1 MIEIINKLINKISII
16 LMVMMF
22 LMPIITSILILTRSV
37 FGIGSISVQ
46 ELVMY
51 FHATIFMLGIAY
63 TLKHNRHV
71 TIDIFYN
78 SFSTKTKERIIKL
91 GYLIFIIPFGVFL
104 IYISSGMVFE
114 SWRLLEGS
122 SEAGGLGYVFILKSL
137 IPLCGVLIVLQSFVI
152 LTKEFKG
159 KVEDDC

>member
-1 MIEIINKLINKISII
+1 
-16 LMVMMF
+16 
-22 LMPIITSILILTRSV
+22 
-37 FGIGSISVQ
+37 
-46 ELVMY
+46 MY

-71 TIDIFYN
+71 SIDIFYN

>member
-1 MIEIINKLINKISII
+1 
-16 LMVMMF
+16 MVMMF
-22 LMPIITSILILTRSV
+22 LMPIITSILILTRSI

-71 TIDIFYN
+71 SIDIFYN
-78 SFSTKTKERIIKL
+78 SFSTKTKKRIIKL
-91 GYLIFIIPFGVFL
+91 GHLIFIIPFGVFL

>member
-1 MIEIINKLINKISII
+1 MITIINKLINKISII
-16 LMVMMF
+16 LMIMMF
-22 LMPIITSILILTRSV
+22 LMPIITSILILTRSI
-37 FGIGSISVQ
+37 FSIGSISVQ

-71 TIDIFYN
+71 SIDIFYN
-78 SFSTKTKERIIKL
+78 SFSTKTKERIIKC
-91 GYLIFIIPFGVFL
+91 GHLIFIIPFGVFL

-137 IPLCGVLIVLQSFVI
+137 IPLCGVLIILQSFAI

>member
-1 MIEIINKLINKISII
+1 MIAIINKLINKISII
-16 LMVMMF
+16 LMLMMF
-22 LMPIITSILILTRSV
+22 LMPIITSILILTRSI

-63 TLKHNRHV
+63 ALKHNRHV
-71 TIDIFYN
+71 SIDIFYN
-78 SFSTKTKERIIKL
+78 SFSAKTKERIIKL

-137 IPLCGVLIVLQSFVI
+137 IPLCGILIILQSFVI

>member
-1 MIEIINKLINKISII
+1 
-16 LMVMMF
+16 MVMMF
-22 LMPIITSILILTRSV
+22 LMPIITSILILTRSI

-63 TLKHNRHV
+63 TMKHNRHV
-71 TIDIFYN
+71 SIDIFYN
-78 SFSTKTKERIIKL
+78 SFSAKTKERIIKL

>member
-1 MIEIINKLINKISII
+1 
-16 LMVMMF
+16 
-22 LMPIITSILILTRSV
+22 
-37 FGIGSISVQ
+37 
-46 ELVMY
+46 MY

-71 TIDIFYN
+71 SIDIFYN
-78 SFSTKTKERIIKL
+78 SLSTKTKKRIIKL

>member
-1 MIEIINKLINKISII
+1 MIAIINKLINKISII

-22 LMPIITSILILTRSV
+22 LMPIITSILILTRSI
-37 FGIGSISVQ
+37 FGIGSISAQ

-71 TIDIFYN
+71 SIDIFYN
-78 SFSTKTKERIIKL
+78 SFSTKTKKRIIKL
-91 GYLIFIIPFGVFL
+91 GCLIFIIPFGVFL

-114 SWRLLEGS
+114 SWRLLESS

>member
-1 MIEIINKLINKISII
+1 MYKRQI
-16 LMVMMF
+16 
-22 LMPIITSILILTRSV
+22 
-37 FGIGSISVQ
+37 FGIGSISAQ

-71 TIDIFYN
+71 SIDILYN
-78 SFSTKTKERIIKL
+78 SLSTKTKKRIIML

-122 SEAGGLGYVFILKSL
+122 SEAGGLDYVFILKSL

>member
-1 MIEIINKLINKISII
+1 
-16 LMVMMF
+16 MVMMF
-22 LMPIITSILILTRSV
+22 LMPIITSILILTRSI

-51 FHATIFMLGIAY
+51 FHATIFMLGISY

-71 TIDIFYN
+71 SIDILYN

-91 GYLIFIIPFGVFL
+91 GYLIFIIPIGVFL

-122 SEAGGLGYVFILKSL
+122 SEAGGLDYVFILKSL
-137 IPLCGVLIVLQSFVI
+137 
-152 LTKEFKG
+152 
-159 KVEDDC
+159 

>member
-1 MIEIINKLINKISII
+1 MIAIINKLINKISII

-22 LMPIITSILILTRSV
+22 LMPVITSILILTRSI
-37 FGIGSISVQ
+37 FGFGSISAQ

-71 TIDIFYN
+71 SIDIFYN
-78 SFSTKTKERIIKL
+78 SFSTKTKERIIKC
-91 GYLIFIIPFGVFL
+91 GHLIFIIPFGVFL

>member
-1 MIEIINKLINKISII
+1 
-16 LMVMMF
+16 MVMMF
-22 LMPIITSILILTRSV
+22 LMPIITSILILTRSI

-71 TIDIFYN
+71 SIDIFYN

-91 GYLIFIIPFGVFL
+91 GYLIFIIPFIL
-104 IYISSGMVFE
+104 IIHSSCISQEKKDEYWQKKLSKEQYYVNEFANKYFSG
-114 SWRLLEGS
+114 GGHKYA
-122 SEAGGLGYVFILKSL
+122 AGGMSELSIDDTINKLKSL
-137 IPLCGVLIVLQSFVI
+137 IPELF
-152 LTKEFKG
+152 
-159 KVEDDC
+159 

>member
-1 MIEIINKLINKISII
+1 MITIINKLINKISII
-16 LMVMMF
+16 LMIMMF
-22 LMPIITSILILTRSV
+22 LMPIITSILILTRSI
-37 FGIGSISVQ
+37 FSIGSISVQ

-71 TIDIFYN
+71 SIDIFYN
-78 SFSTKTKERIIKL
+78 SFSTKTKERIIKC
-91 GYLIFIIPFGVFL
+91 GHLIFIIPFGVFL

>member
-1 MIEIINKLINKISII
+1 MIAIINKLINKISII

-22 LMPIITSILILTRSV
+22 LMPIITSILILTRSI
-37 FGIGSISVQ
+37 FGIGSISIQ

-63 TLKHNRHV
+63 TLKHKRHV

-78 SFSTKTKERIIKL
+78 SFSTKTKEKIIRL

-114 SWRLLEGS
+114 SWRLLEG
-122 SEAGGLGYVFILKSL
+122 
-137 IPLCGVLIVLQSFVI
+137 
-152 LTKEFKG
+152 
-159 KVEDDC
+159 

>member
-22 LMPIITSILILTRSV
+22 LMPIITSILILTRSI
-37 FGIGSISVQ
+37 FSIGSISVQ

-63 TLKHNRHV
+63 TLKHNKHV
-71 TIDIFYN
+71 SIDIFYN
-78 SFSTKTKERIIKL
+78 SFSAKTKERIIKL

-137 IPLCGVLIVLQSFVI
+137 IPLCGVLIILQSFIV

>member
-1 MIEIINKLINKISII
+1 
-16 LMVMMF
+16 MVMMF
-22 LMPIITSILILTRSV
+22 LMPIITSILILTRSI

-71 TIDIFYN
+71 SIDILYN

-137 IPLCGVLIVLQSFVI
+137 IPLCGVLIILQSFAI

>member
-1 MIEIINKLINKISII
+1 MIEIINKLSNTISII

-22 LMPIITSILILTRSV
+22 LMPIITSILILTRSI

-71 TIDIFYN
+71 STDIFYN
-78 SFSTKTKERIIKL
+78 SFSAKTKERIIKL

-122 SEAGGLGYVFILKSL
+122 SEAGGLDYVFILKSL

-152 LTKEFKG
+152 LIKEFKG
-159 KVEDDC
+159 KTEDDC